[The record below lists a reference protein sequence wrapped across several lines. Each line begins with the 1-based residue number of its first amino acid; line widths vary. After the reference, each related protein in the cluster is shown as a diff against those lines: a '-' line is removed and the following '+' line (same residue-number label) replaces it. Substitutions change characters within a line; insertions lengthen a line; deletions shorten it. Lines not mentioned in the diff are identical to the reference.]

1 MGGTAIRSPSSV
13 RTAAARCQSCA
24 RSRRALKRSTWSRG
38 RIPASSAASSS
49 LIPAACWLARWSAAA
64 RTRRPTM
71 GQLKKLGDGIMALF
85 GYPHAPDTRKATR
98 RAALIAG
105 GVSVRR
111 HMPTYST

>member
-1 MGGTAIRSPSSV
+1 MFCDLVGSTDI
-13 RTAAARCQSCA
+13 AARLDA
-24 RSRRALKRSTWSRG
+24 EDWRDLVNAYLDE
-38 RIPASSAASSS
+38 ASSAVTG
-49 LIPAACWLARWSAAA
+49 L
-64 RTRRPTM
+64 
-71 GQLKKLGDGIMALF
+71 GGYVLKKLGDGIMALF